1 MAENQEAA
9 PAPKKSKLK
18 LIIVVTVLA
27 VFAIGM
33 AVAGTLWFLGDSN
46 DAGGAIDATA
56 QAGSEPVFE
65 PSQYFVID
73 KPLVATLQSQGRQR
87 FIQVYLAL
95 EADSEAPLAA
105 AKTHLPLIRSQLLGL
120 LSGQSFEKLQ
130 TVEGRDALIDGMLAK
145 VNATLEGEGAPPVMH
160 VLFRNF
166 VLQ

>member
-1 MAENQEAA
+1 MAENEEVA

-18 LIIVVTVLA
+18 RIIVIAVLA
-27 VFAIGM
+27 IIAIGL
-33 AVAGTLWFLGDSN
+33 AVAGTLWFLGGGEN
-46 DAGGAIDATA
+46 PDAAKAEQAAT
-56 QAGSEPVFE
+56 EPAFQ

-73 KPLVATLQSQGRQR
+73 KPLLATLQSEGRQR
-87 FIQVYLAL
+87 YVQVFIAL

-105 AKTHLPLIRSQLLGL
+105 AKTHLPLIRSRLLGV

-130 TVEGRDALIDGMLAK
+130 TVEGRDALIDSMLAT
-145 VNATLEGEGAPPVMH
+145 VNKTLEGEGAPPVMH

>member
-1 MAENQEAA
+1 MAENEEAA

-18 LIIVVTVLA
+18 RIIVIAVLA
-27 VFAIGM
+27 IIAIGL
-33 AVAGTLWFLGDSN
+33 AVAGTLWFLDGGEN
-46 DAGGAIDATA
+46 PDAATA
-56 QAGSEPVFE
+56 EQAAEPAFQ

-73 KPLVATLQSQGRQR
+73 KPLLATLQSEGRQR
-87 FIQVYLAL
+87 YVQVFIAL

-105 AKTHLPLIRSQLLGL
+105 AKTHLPLIRSRLLGV

-130 TVEGRDALIDGMLAK
+130 TVEGRDALIDNMLAT
-145 VNATLEGEGAPPVMH
+145 VNKTLEGEGAPPVMH